1 MENLKAKLLCLLHAK
16 SYKCRNNPP
25 FKLASGR
32 LSPFYVDCKPTMHNA
47 EGKELIGEIIFDRI
61 KNEGVT
67 AVGGLTMGA
76 DPIASA
82 VSLISYQKGNP
93 INSFSVRKAPK
104 DHGIIRRVEGDI
116 QPGER
121 VIIVDDVITTGM
133 SVVDAIQACQDF
145 GLKIVM
151 VIVLVDREE
160 GGREEIEKWIP
171 HVESVF
177 KLSELRDRDECKG
190 KGNSIQRTPSGTI
203 GTTCSSMRS
212 RL

>member
-16 SYKCRNNPP
+16 SYKYRNNPP

-32 LSPFYVDCKPTMHNA
+32 LSPYYVDCKPTMHNA

-61 KNEGVT
+61 KNEGIT

-93 INSFSVRKAPK
+93 INSFSVRKTPK

-121 VIIVDDVITTGM
+121 VVIVDDVITTGM
-133 SVVDAIQACQDF
+133 SVVDAIKATQDF

-151 VIVLVDREE
+151 VMVLVDREE

-177 KLSELRDRDECKG
+177 KLSELREQDECKG
-190 KGNSIQRTPSGTI
+190 KGNSIQRTLSGTI
-203 GTTCSSMRS
+203 GTTCSSLRS
-212 RL
+212 